1 MPILFVRL
9 FDRHKQVDTNDA
21 GIVTDAIKC
30 RVFSSDMQPV
40 DRNVHNSETFYV
52 SPDLGVGFKSLQ
64 VLLNDAFVF
73 VREDL
78 VKLYR
83 LS

>member
-1 MPILFVRL
+1 MPIFFVRL
-9 FDRHKQVDTNDA
+9 FDRHEQVHANNALILKDT
-21 GIVTDAIKC
+21 IKC

-40 DRNVHNSETFYV
+40 DRIIDGFETFRIT
-52 SPDLGVGFKSLQ
+52 PDIKVGFKSLQ
-64 VLLNDAFVF
+64 VLLNDAPVF

-83 LS
+83 FR